1 MKQKNMITTCIGWT
15 LVSTIVMCL
24 LPVLVAVLVPSDAG
38 MMACLVLFFIVDPLY
53 SAVIGVVAGKKGG
66 IMLIVPV
73 VSALM
78 FVLGTWILFGL
89 ADYTFVLYAAYYLLI
104 SVLAIFMVNLLSLRK
119 RR

>member
-1 MKQKNMITTCIGWT
+1 MKQKNVITTCIGWV
-15 LVSTIVMCL
+15 LISTIVMCL

-38 MMACLVLFFIVDPLY
+38 MMACLILFFVVNPIY
-53 SAVIGVVAGKKGG
+53 SAAVGIVAGKKGG
-66 IMLIVPV
+66 LLLIVPV

-78 FVLGTWILFGL
+78 FILGTWILFGL

-104 SVLAIFMVNLLSLRK
+104 SVLAVFMVNMLSLRK